1 MKKIKPPELEIGLGL
16 ETYKSRSR
24 GIGGRIKTNPED
36 FIVEEIIKDKRV
48 LEIDSE
54 MNFPVGDEKEYLHF
68 TLQKTNWDTL
78 RAIREIS
85 NRLGISKKRLN
96 FAGTKDKR
104 AITTQRVSVWKKTI
118 EDLKKVGIKDIILR
132 DFQYSDKRINLGDLW
147 GNRFTVVIRDTNLGV
162 NEIRERINR
171 IEIELDGK
179 MPNYFGVQRFGTTR
193 PITHLVGREIL
204 KCNFE
209 EAVMIYL
216 AKVFKGE
223 NDECKNARQFLSETK
238 DFKGALKRFP
248 KYLGYENAMLNFL
261 ANNPTDFVGTL
272 RRLPKKLRLMFVH
285 AYQSYIFNKSLSRY
299 IDGGMEIE
307 ELPLVGYNIEID
319 SITSEIIDE
328 EGISQE
334 FFRIN
339 PIPELSSEG
348 SFRKC
353 FVKFEDFNM
362 LNCSNNEL
370 DIQFSLPRGSYATVL
385 LREFMKNQY
394 W

>member
-209 EAVMIYL
+209 EAVMI
-216 AKVFKGE
+216 
-223 NDECKNARQFLSETK
+223 
-238 DFKGALKRFP
+238 
-248 KYLGYENAMLNFL
+248 
-261 ANNPTDFVGTL
+261 
-272 RRLPKKLRLMFVH
+272 
-285 AYQSYIFNKSLSRY
+285 
-299 IDGGMEIE
+299 
-307 ELPLVGYNIEID
+307 
-319 SITSEIIDE
+319 
-328 EGISQE
+328 
-334 FFRIN
+334 
-339 PIPELSSEG
+339 
-348 SFRKC
+348 
-353 FVKFEDFNM
+353 
-362 LNCSNNEL
+362 
-370 DIQFSLPRGSYATVL
+370 
-385 LREFMKNQY
+385 
-394 W
+394 